1 MTFIKRRIDVTISL
15 GEGKFGDTKGPDV
28 TLSGYRVSA
37 AVVAYTADVQS
48 QLQLRIFGLSQDMMN
63 KLTSI
68 GPVMTERRGRN
79 RILVEAGDER
89 NTLST
94 LYEGDIDQAWAD
106 YNQAPEVVFNV
117 VALSAA
123 GKALKPVPPRSYRG
137 ATSAAVVMRDI
148 AASMELAFQNNG
160 VSVMLSNPYFPGT
173 DVDQLRACA
182 RAARISYAI
191 ERGIL
196 AIWPADGKRIDPAI
210 EVSPERNLVGYP
222 TFTGNGI
229 ACSLLYTPDLG
240 MGRAVQVTST
250 IEAAHGEWVIVGVAH
265 QLESEV
271 PGGTWMSQILCQR
284 IING

>member
-28 TLSGYRVSA
+28 TLTGYRVSA

-117 VALSAA
+117 VALSSA

-137 ATSAAVVMRDI
+137 ATSVAVVMRDI

-160 VSVMLSNPYFPGT
+160 VDVFLSNPYFPGT

-182 RAARISYAI
+182 RAARISYTI

-196 AIWPADGKRIDPAI
+196 AIWPADGKRVDPPI
-210 EVSPERNLVGYP
+210 EVSPELNLVGYP
-222 TFTGNGI
+222 TFTGGGI
-229 ACSLLYTPDLG
+229 ACNLLYTPDVG
-240 MGRAVQVTST
+240 MGRAVQVTSS
-250 IEAAHGEWVIVGVAH
+250 IEAAHGEWAIVGVVH

-271 PGGTWMSQILCQR
+271 PGGAWMSQILCRR